1 MYMNKEQKNF
11 IESSLKSLAEQMNVN
26 VIWYK
31 DQKSIKERKS
41 ELMKQSKLLQGR
53 KMSRYLRSTVLIHR

>member
-1 MYMNKEQKNF
+1 MNTEQKNF

-31 DQKSIKERKS
+31 DQKTIKERKT
-41 ELMKQSKLLQGR
+41 ELLRQAQLLKGKR
-53 KMSRYLRSTVLIHR
+53 IHKFLPVNLCTAS